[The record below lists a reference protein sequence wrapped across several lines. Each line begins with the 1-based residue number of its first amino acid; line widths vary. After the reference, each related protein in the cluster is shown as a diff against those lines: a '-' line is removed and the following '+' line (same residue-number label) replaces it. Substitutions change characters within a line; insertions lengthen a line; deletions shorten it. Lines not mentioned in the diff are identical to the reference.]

1 MSVFLNNFLRY
12 KRLGGVV
19 ALALCLGSCE
29 QQQAE
34 PVSVAGMPPM
44 QAASYYLNAQPSTK
58 AAIEQL
64 DPQTITRMDVLD
76 DQQAAAYAQDA
87 SVKRVIAV
95 RTK

>member
-1 MSVFLNNFLRY
+1 MSVSLNKLSSY
-12 KRLGGVV
+12 KQLGGVV

-44 QAASYYLNAQPSTK
+44 QAASYYLNAKPSTK

-76 DQQAAAYAQDA
+76 DQQAATYAQDA
-87 SVKRVIAV
+87 NVRRVIAV